1 MNHEPTD
8 EMHVA
13 AEAIQLGDGDV
24 ASLFPRCSQC
34 GPELRSAVE
43 GIRALARFDF
53 YKLAGDLETFSLG
66 KVAEGLPLGLDTQS
80 RAALFRIFREEQGV
94 ALHASAIIV
103 AHNRGATDVKRRVP

>member
-66 KVAEGLPLGLDTQS
+66 KMAEGLPLG
-80 RAALFRIFREEQGV
+80 LFRIFREEQGV